1 MATKKIELIF
11 DLDAKDVQFAT
22 DKTLTLVEQIRILKK
37 EIQKTQEGTKEFEIL
52 TNKLNETKDNFERV
66 NVKSRELFGTLQLI
80 PGPIGDIASKIDGA
94 VSLLKTFSGFSLK
107 DIQNQFKGFG
117 NDIKEIVFNL
127 GGIKTSQDAATKSG
141 QELTRATQE
150 QTSEFADNVKQQV
163 GLESANARVAEGL
176 EKSKAGVDS
185 NTTATKALTNAQRA
199 GTIAAGLFRA
209 ALAALGIG
217 AVIALVGFL
226 IDRISTLVG
235 SLFAA
240 DDANQ
245 KLTESFDML
254 KRSIDATQQ
263 AIGDETKLLKT
274 RAETIGATTD
284 QIVEI
289 ERKGLQKR
297 VDANKKASQ
306 QITQQALDLQK
317 NVKISDEER
326 VKKSAELDALQ
337 IENGKKLGDLLAEQR
352 QFEADDEKR
361 KADERRKRGD
371 KAISDAKEI
380 ANKNKQ
386 IREQEQDEL
395 DKGLKEAFL
404 SQLSAREKEEYAVNE
419 KYSALQSLAV
429 KYKQDTTELENARLK
444 ELADIRDKYG
454 KEERDDRA
462 AELDALIEL
471 EKQRGQDGLDTRE
484 AQLKEF
490 LLKRMNIEL
499 EELDGVEN
507 AEARRLAIRLKYAN
521 LLKEELDKDEQD
533 RRKNR
538 IDALELE
545 LQDETLTLEQKFAI
559 VKRLEG
565 EIRSNT
571 ELNELEQFNLIK
583 GYRDQLLQDLDSGY
597 QAEIRM
603 SENKYGLFARFTKEY
618 YDEQRAAQAQYQ
630 ADLDASLKAGTIT
643 QEQYNQRNAELGDAR
658 IKLNQLESESQLE
671 KAGLIGDALGNL
683 SKIVGEDT
691 KAGKAFGIAKATVDT
706 YQSAVAAY
714 KALSGIPV
722 IGPALGAIAAAAAV
736 ASGIATVK
744 KIVAVQIPEAENVAT
759 TTLPKGTINVNAQ
772 KKAQGGMITGPGG
785 PTSDSIPAF
794 LSNGEFVV
802 NARSTRLFQPLLA
815 AINEYGINTPA
826 FAAGGLAV
834 QQANAPTMDNTTR
847 IAEAI
852 QQGISNQ
859 PIRTYVT
866 SADITNQ
873 QQFDRVIKSRSLI

>member
-141 QELTRATQE
+141 QELTKATQE

-163 GLESANARVAEGL
+163 GLESANARVVETL
-176 EKSKAGVDS
+176 DKSKAGVDS
-185 NTTATKALTNAQRA
+185 NTVATKALTNAQKA

-226 IDRISTLVG
+226 IERVTTLVG
-235 SLFAA
+235 SLFE
-240 DDANQ
+240 ANNANE
-245 KLTESFDML
+245 KLSESFDML

-274 RAETIGATTD
+274 RAETIGASAD
-284 QIVEI
+284 QIVDI

-306 QITQQALDLQK
+306 QIIQQALDLQK
-317 NVKISDEER
+317 NVKLTDEER
-326 VKKSAELDALQ
+326 VKKAAELDALQ
-337 IENGKKLGDLLAEQR
+337 AENSKKLGDLLAEQR

-361 KADERRKRGD
+361 KAEERRKRGD
-371 KAISDAKEI
+371 KAISDAKEV

-386 IREQEQDEL
+386 IRQQEQDEL
-395 DKGLKEAFL
+395 QKGLKEAFL

-419 KYSALQSLAV
+419 KYSALEALAV

-444 ELADIRDKYG
+444 ELADIRDKYT

-462 AELDALIEL
+462 AEIDALIEL
-471 EKQRGQDGLDTRE
+471 EKQRGQDGLDTRQE
-484 AQLKEF
+484 QLREF
-490 LLKRMNIEL
+490 LEKRMNLEL

-507 AEARRLAIRLKYAN
+507 AEARRMAIRLKYAN

-533 RRKNR
+533 KRKKR

-545 LQDETLTLEQKFAI
+545 LEDETLTLEQKLSI

-571 ELNELEQFNLIK
+571 ELNELEQYNLIK

-597 QAEIRM
+597 QAELRM
-603 SENKYGLFARFTKEY
+603 TENKYGEFARFTKDY

-630 ADLDASLKAGTIT
+630 ADLDASLAAGTIT

-658 IKLNQLESESQLE
+658 IKLNKLEGDSQLE

-744 KIVAVQIPEAENVAT
+744 KIVAVQVPEAENVAT
-759 TTLPKGTINVNAQ
+759 TSQPKTQ
-772 KKAQGGMITGPGG
+772 SM
-785 PTSDSIPAF
+785 
-794 LSNGEFVV
+794 
-802 NARSTRLFQPLLA
+802 
-815 AINEYGINTPA
+815 
-826 FAAGGLAV
+826 
-834 QQANAPTMDNTTR
+834 
-847 IAEAI
+847 
-852 QQGISNQ
+852 
-859 PIRTYVT
+859 
-866 SADITNQ
+866 
-873 QQFDRVIKSRSLI
+873 